1 MIKEENELSIIIPTL
16 NCFFYTKQLVDSLF
30 AGVGKKLI
38 LIDNGSK
45 DETRKYFETRK
56 LIYNDRVILNDMNI
70 GVAGSWNLGIRTAI
84 RDYDSRYFCLL
95 NNDILLHPKAIQC
108 MLEHL
113 KSGKYALISGTDVC
127 GQLNYAH
134 QIFKKIL
141 PDKEIINEAPEFSCF
156 MLSRETVD
164 ILEVEESEYE
174 PNAGLFD
181 EHFYPAYFE
190 DNDYHYR
197 LKLRGLKGVKTNMAQ
212 YFHYG
217 SRTIEADREIKE
229 QSDRGY
235 VINREY
241 YIKKWGGRPGA
252 ETYDKPFDK

>member
-16 NCFFYTKQLVDSLF
+16 NCFFYTKQLVESLF

-141 PDKEIINEAPEFSCF
+141 PDKEIINEAPEFLFLCF
-156 MLSRETVD
+156 QEKQLIFWKWKKVSTNRTPD
-164 ILEVEESEYE
+164 FLTSIFIRRILKIMIIIT
-174 PNAGLFD
+174 D
-181 EHFYPAYFE
+181 
-190 DNDYHYR
+190 
-197 LKLRGLKGVKTNMAQ
+197 
-212 YFHYG
+212 
-217 SRTIEADREIKE
+217 
-229 QSDRGY
+229 
-235 VINREY
+235 
-241 YIKKWGGRPGA
+241 
-252 ETYDKPFDK
+252 